1 MATFKSIVLSAALLT
16 GSLTYT
22 SAMAGSDRTEESVT
36 TVHYQSVQVDGLNI
50 FYREAGDPK
59 NPTVLLL
66 HGFPTSS
73 QMFRNLIP
81 RLARKYHVIAPDYP
95 GFGQSSMPDRS
106 QFTYTFDNLSLVV
119 EHFVAAVDVSKY
131 ALYAMDYG
139 APIGFRLATRNPE
152 RITALIVQ
160 NGNAYEEGLQD
171 FWVPLKQ
178 YWADNSPSSR
188 DALRSFLTLGGTI
201 YQYTQG
207 VPDTSLLSPDAWTT
221 DQYYLDRVGNN
232 EIQLDLFY
240 DYRTNVA
247 MYPAWHSY
255 FRTYQPPTLV
265 VWGKNDPIFPA
276 EGAEA
281 FKRDLTNLDFHLL
294 DTGHFALESNGDQI
308 ARLMLKFLERNVERG
323 AAAR

>member
-1 MATFKSIVLSAALLT
+1 MTIIKSLVLSAALLT
-16 GSLTYT
+16 GAVTHVT
-22 SAMAGSDRTEESVT
+22 ASADDDAREMSAQ
-36 TVHYQSVQVDGLNI
+36 TVHYRSTTVDGLNV
-50 FYREAGDPK
+50 FYREAGDPRK
-59 NPTVLLL
+59 PTILLL

-81 RLARKYHVIAPDYP
+81 RLAGKYHVIAPDYP
-95 GFGQSSMPDRS
+95 GFGQSSMPDRN
-106 QFTYTFDNLSLVV
+106 QFAYTFDNLSLVV
-119 EHFVAAVDVSKY
+119 EHFLEAVGVSKY

-139 APIGFRLATRNPE
+139 APVGFRLATRHPE

-178 YWADNSPSSR
+178 YWADNSPASR
-188 DALRSFLTLGGTI
+188 DALRPFLTLDGTI

-207 VPDTSLLSPDAWTT
+207 VPDVTLLSPDAWTS
-221 DQYYLDRVGNN
+221 DQYYLDRAGNK
-232 EIQLDLFY
+232 EIQLDLFF
-240 DYRTNVA
+240 DYQTNVA
-247 MYPAWHSY
+247 LYPAWQTY

-294 DTGHFALESNGDQI
+294 DTGHFALESNGAEI
-308 ARLMLKFLERNVERG
+308 AKLMLKFLARNVTGGSEQK
-323 AAAR
+323 